1 MRTIVLYL
9 KNWNHKIWVETSLL
23 YVFISQFWISMS
35 RSFHFQ
41 LPWFMDLIF
50 QVPTQYCSLQHQ
62 TLVYHQSLP
71 QLDIVFVWLL
81 PFIQSSQGF
90 SFSSSHIWIW
100 DLEGEEIWVLK
111 NWCFWTMVL
120 GKTLESS
127 WTARKSNQSIL
138 KEIIPGCSLEG
149 LMLNMKLNTLAT
161 SSKELTHWK
170 RPRCWKGLGQEE
182 KGTTQMRWL
191 DGITTSMDMHVGK
204 LQELVMDGQ
213 GGLACCDSWGRR
225 VGHDWATELNWTGH
239 QDRCNYKSL
248 YGTDTDMND
257 SVHCQ

>member
-170 RPRCWKGLGQEE
+170 RPWCWEELGAGGE
-182 KGTTQMRWL
+182 GDDRGWDGWMASPTQWTWVGVDSGSWWWTGRPGMMRFM
-191 DGITTSMDMHVGK
+191 GS
-204 LQELVMDGQ
+204 Q
-213 GGLACCDSWGRR
+213 R
-225 VGHDWATELNWTGH
+225 VGHDWATELNWTK
-239 QDRCNYKSL
+239 CE
-248 YGTDTDMND
+248 
-257 SVHCQ
+257 